1 VLDLVEPDNGYG
13 GRQVSHSNVIYNEK
27 NSSIV
32 NGQVPEANGASAFNI
47 DKVVKA
53 NAANNG
59 IMGVIYKAQLYLAP
73 YSPKGY
79 IEKLGQNLS
88 NTNNVINVYFV
99 PSDKV
104 NPSITV

>member
-1 VLDLVEPDNGYG
+1 MV
-13 GRQVSHSNVIYNEK
+13 RFQK
-27 NSSIV
+27 F
-32 NGQVPEANGASAFNI
+32 NGASAFNI

-79 IEKLGQNLS
+79 IEKIRPKFKQ
-88 NTNNVINVYFV
+88 YQ
-99 PSDKV
+99 
-104 NPSITV
+104 